1 MRCACYFFDREMYE
15 NVELTLICMYQV
27 AVVIKDREY
36 VDSYMDSKP
45 WQAGK
50 FAHSLRM
57 SLWREHLGLQQSE
70 VSFSLFLSS
79 AYDLFVL
86 LLCAHLNLFI
96 VLFLLHYLQMNL
108 LIDPVCETVY
118 KHTWRATAQ
127 VSLSFTLS
135 GLLIP
140 LFSYI

>member
-1 MRCACYFFDREMYE
+1 MYE

-70 VSFSLFLSS
+70 VSFCFFLSS
-79 AYDLFVL
+79 AYDLFVS
-86 LLCAHLNLFI
+86 F
-96 VLFLLHYLQMNL
+96 
-108 LIDPVCETVY
+108 VCPPEFFY
-118 KHTWRATAQ
+118 CSFFAA
-127 VSLSFTLS
+127 LSADEFVN
-135 GLLIP
+135 
-140 LFSYI
+140 